1 MCENLKLLDTI
12 PEFAILVGG
21 RESLPA
27 GDCFSDSAINIR
39 ENAVR
44 KSVLEAIRQ
53 GEWDFEPEK
62 VQENNYE
69 STVAMPGTDEKLSV
83 MAARV
88 EAGLPLWHGSDRTEY
103 DDES

>member
-1 MCENLKLLDTI
+1 MGI
-12 PEFAILVGG
+12 AIVEHG
-21 RESLPA
+21 A
-27 GDCFSDSAINIR
+27 
-39 ENAVR
+39 R

-62 VQENNYE
+62 VQEINYD
-69 STVAMPGTDEKLSV
+69 STGAMPGSNEKLSV

-103 DDES
+103 DDAN